1 MALTTITK
9 KVVSYSEIPTNL
21 TKDSW
26 INERDVAYLEVHLDG
41 EETGKD
47 DLSNWLS
54 EKYPEL
60 IDEDSFYIHMDS

>member
-26 INERDVAYLEVHLDG
+26 INEQNVAYLEVHLDG